1 MSKKNPNDH
10 TGPTWQ
16 MHMQM
21 LTKRKKVIEVNETLR
36 QAISDW
42 YYENEMVEP
51 LWYVPK
57 NPPWWDEYLNSLDN
71 PE

>member
-1 MSKKNPNDH
+1 MSKKNPNF
-10 TGPTWQ
+10 PTDPFSPT
-16 MHMQM
+16 HMTI
-21 LTKRKKVIEVNETLR
+21 LTKRMKKIEIGEKVRN
-36 QAISDW
+36 AISDW
-42 YYENEMVEP
+42 YFENGKPEP